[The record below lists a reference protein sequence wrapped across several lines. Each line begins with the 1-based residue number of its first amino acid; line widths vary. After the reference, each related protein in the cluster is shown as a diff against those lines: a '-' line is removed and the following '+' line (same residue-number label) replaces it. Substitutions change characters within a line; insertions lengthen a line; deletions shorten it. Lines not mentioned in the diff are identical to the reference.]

1 MKAASEIRAK
11 GIKGTT
17 ICNLGGVGLG
27 YKYEGVVYS
36 SGGNGFYYEKRNL
49 KTFVADNGEGYMNRV
64 KGIFP
69 AIKSGSLA
77 H

>member
-1 MKAASEIRAK
+1 MINASTIRTE
-11 GIKGTT
+11 GTKGTT

-27 YKYEGVVYS
+27 YEFNGKVYS
-36 SGGNGFYYEKRNL
+36 DGGNGFYYEKRNL
-49 KTFVADNGEGYMNRV
+49 KTFISDSGKGYMDAV

-69 AIKSGSLA
+69 AIEKGSLA